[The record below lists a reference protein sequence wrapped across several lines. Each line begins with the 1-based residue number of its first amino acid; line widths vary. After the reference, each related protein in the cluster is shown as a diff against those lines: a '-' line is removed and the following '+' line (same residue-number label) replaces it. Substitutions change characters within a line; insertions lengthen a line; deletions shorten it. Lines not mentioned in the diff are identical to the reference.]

1 MMRVGGLNG
10 VPPKKVRTID
20 GSLIGNPI
28 TIIGSSRDG
37 SSIRT
42 LCLVVVV
49 PSRGRIL
56 LFVRN
61 QTWQTVVDEGVPG
74 VMVRILVVLPSMII
88 VVRVTVVVVAPP
100 RRVVATAMSPV
111 VAVVAVTAAMTVA
124 EVVVAMIID
133 GVVVMVVEAKV
144 RVVETYRHRRLVTAT
159 NPPKIIMVMTIATA
173 ATDVV
178 VGVVVIMVVVAVPRR
193 LATATRTVTMMMIV
207 GTVMN
212 NNSINI
218 AVKDDII
225 QISERWLLH
234 DIIVKVKEKKKVVFK
249 IRTRRKIISLYAMK
263 NERKKR

>member
-10 VPPKKVRTID
+10 APPKKGRTID

-28 TIIGSSRDG
+28 TIIGSSRGG
-37 SSIRT
+37 SSIRI
-42 LCLVVVV
+42 LFLVVVV

-124 EVVVAMIID
+124 EMVVVAMIID

-159 NPPKIIMVMTIATA
+159 NPPKIIMVMTIAIA
-173 ATDVV
+173 IDVV
-178 VGVVVIMVVVAVPRR
+178 VGVVVITVVVVVPRR

>member
-10 VPPKKVRTID
+10 VPPKKGRTID

-28 TIIGSSRDG
+28 TIIGSSRGG
-37 SSIRT
+37 SSIRI
-42 LCLVVVV
+42 LFLVIVV

-61 QTWQTVVDEGVPG
+61 PTWRTVVDEGVPG
-74 VMVRILVVLPSMII
+74 VTVRILAVLRWMII

-100 RRVVATAMSPV
+100 RRVVATEMSLV
-111 VAVVAVTAAMTVA
+111 VVVVAVTAAMTVA
-124 EVVVAMIID
+124 EMVVVAMIID
-133 GVVVMVVEAKV
+133 GVIVVMVEEEKV
-144 RVVETYRHRRLVTAT
+144 RVVEEICRHRRLVTAT
-159 NPPKIIMVMTIATA
+159 NPPKIIMVMTIAIA
-173 ATDVV
+173 IDVV
-178 VGVVVIMVVVAVPRR
+178 VGVVVITVVVVVPRR

-249 IRTRRKIISLYAMK
+249 IRTRRKIISLYAL
-263 NERKKR
+263 KKEKE